1 MYTLPVEERV
11 SRLEASYEH
20 LATKADLY
28 QMESR
33 LVRWMI
39 ASMLGLAGLVAGV
52 AGLAVALI
60 KLL

>member
-1 MYTLPVEERV
+1 MSTLPIEDRV

-33 LVRWMI
+33 LIRWMI
-39 ASMLGLAGLVAGV
+39 GSTLGVAGLVAGV
-52 AGLAVALI
+52 AGMVVALI